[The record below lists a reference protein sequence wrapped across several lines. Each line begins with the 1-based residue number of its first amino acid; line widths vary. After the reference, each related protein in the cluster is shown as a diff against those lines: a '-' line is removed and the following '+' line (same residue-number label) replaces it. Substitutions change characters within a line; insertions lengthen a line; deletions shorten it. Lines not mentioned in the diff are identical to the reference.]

1 MGRRHKK
8 HSSKGRT
15 HGFMKEKMKQI
26 GEAYCS
32 DWISVLR
39 VSNQARGEKYL
50 AKSGLEDKI
59 ITGDSEYSGL
69 GEVLSSITT
78 EFF

>member
-26 GEAYCS
+26 GEYQQNEKATYGTTTH
-32 DWISVLR
+32 L
-39 VSNQARGEKYL
+39 QAIQVIR
-50 AKSGLEDKI
+50 DNVQNI
-59 ITGDSEYSGL
+59 
-69 GEVLSSITT
+69 
-78 EFF
+78 